1 MQSTTHLSPHQRR
14 PYNMAYTSSK
24 LTAVPYFYDKQLR
37 RYIQQF
43 IRIFAGF
50 QVAMNVDAEGNIVYQ
65 TVPVRYGDVSR
76 MAAHIVRENS
86 ENMLQTTPFI
96 SCHVTALETAPNMRT
111 FPQFEETVPVVEKKY
126 NEATGAYENEAGNA
140 YSIKRHQPVPY
151 LLTMQVDLWTSN
163 TEQKLQMLEQIL
175 VLFNPTLNIH
185 TSNNPM
191 DWTTLSYVELISTT
205 WSMRAIPSGVDDII
219 DISTMTFTMP
229 VLINPPAKVVKNSV
243 IHTIIDNIEDVDS
256 NALSALRLGN
266 DYTPLFTSFKVVT
279 LDALKMKFVAD
290 ASGNSTAQLLNQ
302 SGTNLDSDGNVLNW
316 KTTFKGFGEFRD
328 DVSQIRLKQSSD
340 PSITSGDIIGTI
352 KVNSSN
358 VNILDI
364 TLDTSTKPANTK
376 GTVDAVI
383 DPQANVPG
391 DGTIAAVANGQRYLI
406 LSDIAGGTG
415 WAGSTAKKNDIIQ
428 YNSGTSA
435 WDLSFDASANGS
447 TIQYITNTQTLD
459 SLKYSGTDWINSFE
473 GTYNPGFWRVY
484 L

>member
-1 MQSTTHLSPHQRR
+1 
-14 PYNMAYTSSK
+14 MAYETSK

-50 QVAMNVDAEGNIVYQ
+50 QVAMHVDEAGEIVYQ

-96 SCHVTALETAPNMRT
+96 SCHVTGLEVAPQMRT
-111 FPQFEETVPVVEKKY
+111 FSQYEETVPVYEKKY
-126 NEATGAYENEAGNA
+126 DEATNSYQNEVGNA
-140 YSIKRHQPVPY
+140 YSIQRHQPVPY
-151 LLTMQVDLWTSN
+151 TLNMQVDLWTSN

-191 DWTTLSYVELISTT
+191 DWSTLSYVELIAST

-243 IHTIIDNIEDVDS
+243 IHTIIDNIEDVDAD
-256 NALSALRLGN
+256 ALSALRLGN

-279 LDALKMKFVAD
+279 LDALKMKFDVD
-290 ASGNSTAQLLNQ
+290 SSGNATAQLLSE
-302 SGTNLDSDGNVLNW
+302 SGTNLDSNGNILNW
-316 KTTFKGFGEFRD
+316 ATTLKGFGEIRD
-328 DVSQIRLKQSSD
+328 DVSQLRLKQTAD
-340 PSITSGDIIGTI
+340 PSVTTGDIIGTI
-352 KVNSSN
+352 KVNTGN
-358 VNILDI
+358 VNLLDI
-364 TLDTSTKPANTK
+364 TIDTATKPANTQ

-383 DPQANVPG
+383 NPQANTPG
-391 DGTIAAVANGQRYLI
+391 DGTLPAVADGQRYLI
-406 LSDIAGGTG
+406 LADIAGGSG
-415 WAGSTAKKNDIIQ
+415 WLNSTAKKNDIIQ
-428 YNSGTSA
+428 YSVGTDAWNIVFDSSA
-435 WDLSFDASANGS
+435 IDSV
-447 TIQYITNTQTLD
+447 QYVTNTTTLD
-459 SLKYSGTDWINSFE
+459 SLKWNGTDWVNSYE

>member
-1 MQSTTHLSPHQRR
+1 
-14 PYNMAYTSSK
+14 MAYETSK

-50 QVAMNVDAEGNIVYQ
+50 QVAMHVDEAGEIVYQ

-96 SCHVTALETAPNMRT
+96 SCHVTGLEVAPQMRT
-111 FPQFEETVPVVEKKY
+111 FSQYEETVPVYEKKY
-126 NEATGAYENEAGNA
+126 NEATNSYENEVGNA
-140 YSIKRHQPVPY
+140 YSIQRHQPVPY
-151 LLTMQVDLWTSN
+151 TLNMQVDLWTSN

-191 DWTTLSYVELISTT
+191 DWSTLSYVELIAST

-219 DISTMTFTMP
+219 DISTMSFTMP

-243 IHTIIDNIEDVDS
+243 IHTIIDNIQDVDA
-256 NALSALRLGN
+256 NALSNLRLGQS
-266 DYTPLFTSFKVVT
+266 YSPLFTSYKVVT
-279 LDALKMKFVAD
+279 LDALKMKFDVD
-290 ASGNSTAQLLNQ
+290 SSGNATAQLLSE
-302 SGTNLDSDGNVLNW
+302 SGTNLDSNGDVLNW
-316 KTTFKGFGEFRD
+316 ATTLKGFGEIRD
-328 DVSQIRLKQSSD
+328 DVSQLRLKQTAD
-340 PSITSGDIIGTI
+340 PSITTGDVIGTI
-352 KVNSSN
+352 KVNTGN
-358 VNILDI
+358 VNLLDI
-364 TLDTSTKPANTK
+364 TIDTATKPANTQ

-383 DPQANVPG
+383 DPQSNTPG
-391 DGTIAAVANGQRYLI
+391 DGTLAAVADGQRYLI
-406 LSDIAGGTG
+406 LADVAGGSG
-415 WAGSTAKKNDIIQ
+415 WLGSTAKKNDIIQ
-428 YNSGTSA
+428 YSIGTNQWNIVFDSSA
-435 WDLSFDASANGS
+435 IDSV
-447 TIQYITNTQTLD
+447 QYITNTTTLD
-459 SLKYSGTDWINSFE
+459 SLKWNGTNWVNSFE

>member
-1 MQSTTHLSPHQRR
+1 
-14 PYNMAYTSSK
+14 MAYETSK

-96 SCHVTALETAPNMRT
+96 SCHVTGLEPAPNMRT
-111 FPQFEETVPVVEKKY
+111 FPQFEETVPVYEKKY
-126 NEATGAYENEAGNA
+126 NETTNTYENEVGNA
-140 YSIKRHQPVPY
+140 YSIQRHQPVPY
-151 LLTMQVDLWTSN
+151 MLTMQTDLWTSN

-185 TSNNPM
+185 TSNNAM
-191 DWTTLSYVELISTT
+191 DWSTLSYVELISST

-229 VLINPPAKVVKNSV
+229 VLINPPAKVIKNSV
-243 IHTIIDNIEDVDS
+243 IHTIIDNIEDVDA

-279 LDALKMKFVAD
+279 LDALKMKFEVD
-290 ASGNSTAQLLNQ
+290 SSGNATAQLLSE
-302 SGTNLDSDGNVLNW
+302 SGTNLDSEGNILNW
-316 KTTFKGFGEFRD
+316 QTTLRGFGEFRD
-328 DVSQIRLKQSSD
+328 DVSQLRLKQTTD
-340 PSITSGDIIGTI
+340 PSVTTGDVIGTI
-352 KVNSSN
+352 KVNTGN

-364 TLDTSTKPANTK
+364 TIDSATKPANTQ

-383 DPQANVPG
+383 DPQSNVPG
-391 DGTIAAVANGQRYLI
+391 DGTIPAVANGQRYLI
-406 LSDIAGGTG
+406 LNDVAGGSG
-415 WAGSTAKKNDIIQ
+415 WLNSTAKKNDIIQ
-428 YNSGTSA
+428 YNSSTNV
-435 WDLSFDASANGS
+435 WDLSFDSSANDN
-447 TIQYITNTQTLD
+447 IHYITNTQTQD
-459 SLKYSGTDWINSFE
+459 SLKWTGNEWINSFE

>member
-1 MQSTTHLSPHQRR
+1 
-14 PYNMAYTSSK
+14 MAYETSK

-96 SCHVTALETAPNMRT
+96 SCHVTGLEPAPNMRT
-111 FPQFEETVPVVEKKY
+111 FPQFEETVPVYEKKY
-126 NEATGAYENEAGNA
+126 NETTNTYENEVGNA
-140 YSIKRHQPVPY
+140 YSIQRHQPVPY
-151 LLTMQVDLWTSN
+151 MLTMQTDLWTSN

-185 TSNNPM
+185 TSNNAM
-191 DWTTLSYVELISTT
+191 DWSTLSYVELISST

-229 VLINPPAKVVKNSV
+229 VLINPPAKVIKNSV
-243 IHTIIDNIEDVDS
+243 IHTIIDNIEDVDA

-279 LDALKMKFVAD
+279 LDALKMKFEVD
-290 ASGNSTAQLLNQ
+290 SSGNATAQLLSE
-302 SGTNLDSDGNVLNW
+302 SGTNLDSEGNILNW
-316 KTTFKGFGEFRD
+316 QTTLRGFGEFRD
-328 DVSQIRLKQSSD
+328 DVSQLRLKQTTD
-340 PSITSGDIIGTI
+340 PSVTTGDVIGTI
-352 KVNSSN
+352 KVNTGN

-364 TLDTSTKPANTK
+364 TIDSATKPSNTQ

-383 DPQANVPG
+383 DPQSNVPG
-391 DGTIAAVANGQRYLI
+391 DGTIPAVANGQRYLI
-406 LSDIAGGTG
+406 LNDVAGGSG
-415 WAGSTAKKNDIIQ
+415 WLNSTAKKNDIIQ
-428 YNSGTSA
+428 YNSSTNV
-435 WDLSFDASANGS
+435 WDLSFDSSANDN
-447 TIQYITNTQTLD
+447 IHYITNTQTQD
-459 SLKYSGTDWINSFE
+459 SLKWTGTEWINSFE